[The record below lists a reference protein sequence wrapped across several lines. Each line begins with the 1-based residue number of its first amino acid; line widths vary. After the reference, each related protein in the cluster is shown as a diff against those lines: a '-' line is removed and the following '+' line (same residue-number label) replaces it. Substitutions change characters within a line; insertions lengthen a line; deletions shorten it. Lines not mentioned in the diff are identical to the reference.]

1 MRPPN
6 LAASEGERV
15 NRTKDGFKNPF
26 GFTVAHAMRKNFAF
40 PLAVFVMSLVLY
52 LRSFFGSDKI
62 RQLTALK
69 SGGSATLELLRESGK
84 FLIIADGNG
93 SAVSDI
99 FYFWFYFYTAVLVI
113 LSAALGIMLFRFV
126 SSRAKNNIYFSL
138 GINRAGLFSAH
149 WLAGAVMLEA
159 AVLLPLAFSAMLNLI
174 YFGSSVMLWRTL
186 LFYAVHMTVTA
197 LAGISVA
204 AAVSVCVGTAGESVL
219 FSLAFI
225 AFPSAAVY
233 FLNNTVPKLLFGAPH
248 NSNYAL
254 YPSASHSRDISMAL
268 SPFGRVLSRLNLLSL
283 NNDVFIRSGSLVS
296 ADGFSKITA
305 DELKSWSAPSLEPYI
320 LWAILTALLF
330 VFGLL
335 MLKRRKVE
343 ICGFSGRSKTLNF
356 LLTAMLSVSAGSTI
370 VAVNFYFSQI
380 TDKQYLITGI
390 TTVLLSAVIFVVFD
404 IMLNLSFKALKKDW
418 KYGLVHVALT
428 VAVML
433 SLYTGFFGY
442 SSRMPDTDSI
452 ESASVSAPDILL
464 GSYRTRADELNF
476 NANSGYYLAFDEDGN
491 PVGINSGCYYRSN
504 ADERRIIIDGFKS
517 ESDINAVR
525 ELHKRLIASG
535 RKVVSSS
542 EDYSERAVRSTV
554 IIKYKLKN
562 GREIIREYQTVG
574 LGDYLSL
581 YSIENTENW
590 NNKIKNE
597 LLNIDSEKVFPVL
610 FSGQMDKKTVVDQK
624 FTRGLARAI
633 YEDITS
639 LGADRILCSDSKW
652 LGAAALYRDIASDG
666 VKTVT
671 AAQAYSPD
679 TDGEDAE
686 TPEDAINNAWKAGNY
701 GEIMTNGSEY
711 GDFGKFKSV
720 IPITEE
726 MTNTVEYLKAHGLYD
741 LLVDESPI
749 VAVRVADIGKLTVDA
764 LEYTTPIFNAF
775 WDNGKSKPE
784 TDRETGEQ
792 ISTYTSGD
800 YMPKN
805 SREFTDSATINTLA
819 ENAYGYRFDL
829 TGGYVAEFRRANGCR
844 TIMYVPKGRVE
855 LNLD

>member
-1 MRPPN
+1 M
-6 LAASEGERV
+6 
-15 NRTKDGFKNPF
+15 NRTKNGFKNPF

-40 PLAVFVMSLVLY
+40 PLAVFVMSLALY

-99 FYFWFYFYTAVLVI
+99 FDFWFYFYTAVLVI

-138 GINRAGLFSAH
+138 GISRAGLFSAH

-197 LAGISVA
+197 LAGFSVA

-225 AFPSAAVY
+225 TFPSAAVY

-305 DELKSWSAPSLEPYI
+305 DELNSWSAPSLEPYI

-343 ICGFSGRSKTLNF
+343 ICGFSGRSKTLSF

-380 TDKQYLITGI
+380 TGKQYLITGI

-442 SSRMPDTDSI
+442 SSRVPDTDSI

-464 GSYRTRADELNF
+464 GSYRTRADELKF

-639 LGADRILCSDSKW
+639 LGADKILCSDSKW

-679 TDGEDAE
+679 TDDEDAE

-701 GEIMTNGSEY
+701 GEMMTNGSEY

-844 TIMYVPKGRVE
+844 TIMYIPKGRVE
-855 LNLD
+855 LNID

>member
-1 MRPPN
+1 M
-6 LAASEGERV
+6 
-15 NRTKDGFKNPF
+15 NRTKNGFKNPF

-40 PLAVFVMSLVLY
+40 PLAVFVMSLALY

-69 SGGSATLELLRESGK
+69 SGGSATLELLRGSGK

-99 FYFWFYFYTAVLVI
+99 FDFWFYFYTAVLVI

-138 GINRAGLFSAH
+138 GISRAGLFSAH

-197 LAGISVA
+197 LAGFSVA

-268 SPFGRVLSRLNLLSL
+268 SPFGCVLSRLNLLSL

-305 DELKSWSAPSLEPYI
+305 DELNSWSAPSLEPYI

-380 TDKQYLITGI
+380 TGKQYLITGI
-390 TTVLLSAVIFVVFD
+390 ITVLLSAVIFVVFD

-418 KYGLVHVALT
+418 KYGLVHVALA

-442 SSRMPDTDSI
+442 SSRVPDTDSI

-464 GSYRTRADELNF
+464 GSYRTRADELKF

-679 TDGEDAE
+679 TGDEDAE

-701 GEIMTNGSEY
+701 GEMMTNGSEY

-805 SREFTDSATINTLA
+805 SREFTDGATINTLA

-844 TIMYVPKGRVE
+844 TIMYIPKGRVE

>member
-1 MRPPN
+1 M
-6 LAASEGERV
+6 

-40 PLAVFVMSLVLY
+40 PLAVFVMSLALY

-69 SGGSATLELLRESGK
+69 SGGSATLELLRKSGK

-99 FYFWFYFYTAVLVI
+99 FDFWFYFYTAVLVI

-138 GINRAGLFSAH
+138 GISRAGLFSAH

-197 LAGISVA
+197 LAGFSVA

-305 DELKSWSAPSLEPYI
+305 DELNSWRAPSLEPYI

-356 LLTAMLSVSAGSTI
+356 LLTAMLSVSASSTI

-380 TDKQYLITGI
+380 TGKQYLITGI
-390 TTVLLSAVIFVVFD
+390 ITVLLSAVIFVVFD

-418 KYGLVHVALT
+418 KYGLVHVALA

-442 SSRMPDTDSI
+442 SSRVPDTDSI

-464 GSYRTRADELNF
+464 GSYRTRADELKF

-800 YMPKN
+800 YMPEN
-805 SREFTDSATINTLA
+805 SREFTDGATINTLA

-829 TGGYVAEFRRANGCR
+829 AGGYVAEFRRANGCR
-844 TIMYVPKGRVE
+844 TIMYIPKGRVE
-855 LNLD
+855 LNID

>member
-40 PLAVFVMSLVLY
+40 PLAVFVMSLALY

-69 SGGSATLELLRESGK
+69 SGGSATLELLRGSGK

-99 FYFWFYFYTAVLVI
+99 FDFWFYFYTAVLVI
-113 LSAALGIMLFRFV
+113 LSAELGIMLFRFV

-138 GINRAGLFSAH
+138 GISRAGLFSAH

-197 LAGISVA
+197 LAGFSVA

-305 DELKSWSAPSLEPYI
+305 DELNSWSAPSLEPYI

-380 TDKQYLITGI
+380 TGKQYLITGI
-390 TTVLLSAVIFVVFD
+390 ITVLLSAVIFVVFD

-418 KYGLVHVALT
+418 KYGLVHVALA

-442 SSRMPDTDSI
+442 SSRVPDTDSI

-464 GSYRTRADELNF
+464 GSYRTRADELKF

-504 ADERRIIIDGFKS
+504 ADERRIIIGGFKS

-542 EDYSERAVRSTV
+542 EDYSERAVHSTV

-652 LGAAALYRDIASDG
+652 LVAVALYRDIASDG

-679 TDGEDAE
+679 TDDEDAE

-701 GEIMTNGSEY
+701 GEMMTNGSEY

-844 TIMYVPKGRVE
+844 TIMYIPKGRVE

>member
-1 MRPPN
+1 M
-6 LAASEGERV
+6 
-15 NRTKDGFKNPF
+15 NRTKNGFKNPF

-40 PLAVFVMSLVLY
+40 PLAVFVMSSALY

-99 FYFWFYFYTAVLVI
+99 FDFWFYFYTAVLVI

-138 GINRAGLFSAH
+138 GISRAGLFSAH

-197 LAGISVA
+197 LAGFSVA

-296 ADGFSKITA
+296 ADGFSKITT
-305 DELKSWSAPSLEPYI
+305 DELNSWSAPSLEPYI

-380 TDKQYLITGI
+380 TGKQYLITGI

-404 IMLNLSFKALKKDW
+404 IMLNLSFKALKRDW
-418 KYGLVHVALT
+418 KYGLVHVALA

-442 SSRMPDTDSI
+442 SSRVPDTDSI

-464 GSYRTRADELNF
+464 GSYRTRADELKF

-525 ELHKRLIASG
+525 GLHKRLIASG

-633 YEDITS
+633 YNDITA
-639 LGADRILCSDSKW
+639 LDADRILCSDSKW
-652 LGAAALYRDIASDG
+652 LGAVALYHDIASDG

-679 TDGEDAE
+679 TGDEDAE

-701 GEIMTNGSEY
+701 GEMMTNGSEY

-800 YMPKN
+800 YMPEN

-844 TIMYVPKGRVE
+844 TIMYIPKGRVE
-855 LNLD
+855 LNID

>member
-1 MRPPN
+1 M
-6 LAASEGERV
+6 
-15 NRTKDGFKNPF
+15 NRTKNGFKNPF

-40 PLAVFVMSLVLY
+40 PLAVFVMSLALY

-69 SGGSATLELLRESGK
+69 SGGSATLELLRGSGK

-99 FYFWFYFYTAVLVI
+99 FDFWFYFYTAVLVI

-138 GINRAGLFSAH
+138 GISRAGLFSAH

-197 LAGISVA
+197 LAGFSVA

-305 DELKSWSAPSLEPYI
+305 DELNSWSAPSLEPYI

-380 TDKQYLITGI
+380 TGKQYLITGI

-404 IMLNLSFKALKKDW
+404 IMLNLSFKALKRDW
-418 KYGLVHVALT
+418 KYGLVHVALA

-442 SSRMPDTDSI
+442 SSRVPDTDSI

-464 GSYRTRADELNF
+464 GSYRTRADELKF

-525 ELHKRLIASG
+525 GLHKRLIASG

-652 LGAAALYRDIASDG
+652 LGAVALYHDIVSDG
-666 VKTVT
+666 VETVT
-671 AAQAYSPD
+671 ATQAYTDVPD
-679 TDGEDAE
+679 IDDVD
-686 TPEDAINNAWKAGNY
+686 TPADDVRNAWKVGNY
-701 GEIMTNGSEY
+701 GEMMTNGSEY
-711 GDFGKFKSV
+711 GDLGKFKSV

-829 TGGYVAEFRRANGCR
+829 AGGYVAEFRRANGCR
-844 TIMYVPKGRVE
+844 TIMYIPKWRVE

>member
-1 MRPPN
+1 MNKSR
-6 LAASEGERV
+6 
-15 NRTKDGFKNPF
+15 DGFKSPF
-26 GFTVAHAMRKNFAF
+26 GFTVVHAIRKNFAF
-40 PLAVFVMSLVLY
+40 PLAVFVMSLALY

-84 FLIIADGNG
+84 FLIIGG
-93 SAVSDI
+93 SDNYMLTDI
-99 FYFWFYFYTAVLVI
+99 LYFYTAAVVV

-138 GINRAGLFSAH
+138 GISRAGLFSAH

-159 AVLLPLAFSAMLNLI
+159 ALLLPLAFSAMLNLI

-197 LAGISVA
+197 LAGFSVA

-233 FLNNTVPKLLFGAPH
+233 FLNNAVPNLLFGAPH

-254 YPSASHSRDISMAL
+254 YPSASHNQDISMAL
-268 SPFGRVLSRLNLLSL
+268 SPFGRVLSYLNLPML
-283 NNDVFIRSGSLVS
+283 NNDAFIRSGTFVSNGFSAMS
-296 ADGFSKITA
+296 ADK
-305 DELKSWSAPSLEPYI
+305 LKSWSAPSLEPYI

-343 ICGFSGRSKTLNF
+343 ICGFSGRSKALNF

-418 KYGLVHVALT
+418 KYGLVHVALA

-442 SSRMPDTDSI
+442 SSRVPDTDSI

-597 LLNIDSEKVFPVL
+597 LLNINSEKVFPVL

-639 LGADRILCSDSKW
+639 LGADRILCSGSKW
-652 LGAAALYRDIASDG
+652 LGAMALYHDIASDG
-666 VKTVT
+666 VEAVT

-679 TDGEDAE
+679 TDDEDTE
-686 TPEDAINNAWKAGNY
+686 TPEEAINNAWKAGNY
-701 GEIMTNGSEY
+701 GEMMTNGSEY

-805 SREFTDSATINTLA
+805 SREFTDGATINALA

-844 TIMYVPKGRVE
+844 TIMYVPKGRAE
-855 LNLD
+855 LNLG

>member
-1 MRPPN
+1 M
-6 LAASEGERV
+6 
-15 NRTKDGFKNPF
+15 NRTKNGFKNPF

-40 PLAVFVMSLVLY
+40 PLAVFVMSLALY

-99 FYFWFYFYTAVLVI
+99 FDFWFYFYTAVLVI

-138 GINRAGLFSAH
+138 GISRAGLFSAH

-197 LAGISVA
+197 LAGFSVA

-254 YPSASHSRDISMAL
+254 YPSASHNQDISMAL
-268 SPFGRVLSRLNLLSL
+268 SPFGRVLSYLNLPML
-283 NNDVFIRSGSLVS
+283 NNDAFIRSGTFVSNGFSAMS
-296 ADGFSKITA
+296 ADK
-305 DELKSWSAPSLEPYI
+305 LKSWSAPSLEPYI
-320 LWAILTALLF
+320 PWAILTALLF

-343 ICGFSGRSKTLNF
+343 ICGFSGRSKALNF
-356 LLTAMLSVSAGSTI
+356 LLTAILSVSAGSTI

-390 TTVLLSAVIFVVFD
+390 TTVLLSAVIFAVFD

-418 KYGLVHVALT
+418 KYGLVHVALA

-442 SSRMPDTDSI
+442 SSRVPDTDSI

-464 GSYRTRADELNF
+464 GSYRTRADELKF

-666 VKTVT
+666 VEAVT
-671 AAQAYSPD
+671 ATQAYSPD
-679 TDGEDAE
+679 TDDDDAE
-686 TPEDAINNAWKAGNY
+686 TPEEAINNAWKAGNY
-701 GEIMTNGSEY
+701 GEMMTNGSEY

-726 MTNTVEYLKAHGLYD
+726 MTNTVEYLKAHGLFD

-800 YMPKN
+800 YMTKN
-805 SREFTDSATINTLA
+805 SREFTDGATINALV

-844 TIMYVPKGRVE
+844 TIMYIPKGRVE
-855 LNLD
+855 LNLG

>member
-1 MRPPN
+1 M
-6 LAASEGERV
+6 

-40 PLAVFVMSLVLY
+40 PLAVFVMSLALY

-69 SGGSATLELLRESGK
+69 SGGAAPLELLRKSGK

-99 FYFWFYFYTAVLVI
+99 FDFWFYFYTAVLVI

-138 GINRAGLFSAH
+138 GISRAGLFSAH

-197 LAGISVA
+197 LAGFSVA

-305 DELKSWSAPSLEPYI
+305 DELNSWRAPSLEPYI

-380 TDKQYLITGI
+380 TGKQYLITGI
-390 TTVLLSAVIFVVFD
+390 ITVLLSAVIFVVFD
-404 IMLNLSFKALKKDW
+404 IMLNLSFKTLKKDW
-418 KYGLVHVALT
+418 KYGLVHVALA

-442 SSRMPDTDSI
+442 SSRVPDTDSI

-464 GSYRTRADELNF
+464 GSYRTRADELKF

-652 LGAAALYRDIASDG
+652 LGTVALYHDIASDG

-679 TDGEDAE
+679 TGDEDAE

-701 GEIMTNGSEY
+701 GEMMTNGSEY

-844 TIMYVPKGRVE
+844 TIMYIPKGRVE

>member
-1 MRPPN
+1 MNKSR
-6 LAASEGERV
+6 
-15 NRTKDGFKNPF
+15 DGFKSPF
-26 GFTVAHAMRKNFAF
+26 GFTVVHAIRKNFAF
-40 PLAVFVMSLVLY
+40 PLAVFVMSLALY

-84 FLIIADGNG
+84 FLIIGG
-93 SAVSDI
+93 SDNYMLTDI
-99 FYFWFYFYTAVLVI
+99 LYFYTAAVVV

-138 GINRAGLFSAH
+138 GISRAGLFSAH

-197 LAGISVA
+197 LAGFSVA

-254 YPSASHSRDISMAL
+254 YPSASHNQDISMAL
-268 SPFGRVLSRLNLLSL
+268 SPFGRVLSYLNLPML
-283 NNDVFIRSGSLVS
+283 NNDAFIRSGTFVSNGFSAMS
-296 ADGFSKITA
+296 ADK
-305 DELKSWSAPSLEPYI
+305 LKSWSAPSLEPYI
-320 LWAILTALLF
+320 LWTILTALLF

-343 ICGFSGRSKTLNF
+343 ICGFSGRSKALNF

-418 KYGLVHVALT
+418 KYGLVHVALA

-442 SSRMPDTDSI
+442 SSRVPDIDSI

-464 GSYRTRADELNF
+464 GSYRTRADELKF

-597 LLNIDSEKVFPVL
+597 LLNINGEKVFPVL

-639 LGADRILCSDSKW
+639 LGADKILCSDSKW

-679 TDGEDAE
+679 TDDEDAE

-701 GEIMTNGSEY
+701 GEMMTNGSEY

-805 SREFTDSATINTLA
+805 SREFTDGATINALA

-844 TIMYVPKGRVE
+844 TIMYIPKGRVAFV
-855 LNLD
+855 

>member
-1 MRPPN
+1 M
-6 LAASEGERV
+6 

-40 PLAVFVMSLVLY
+40 PLAVFVMSLALY

-69 SGGSATLELLRESGK
+69 SGGSATLELLRGSGK

-99 FYFWFYFYTAVLVI
+99 FDFWFYFYTAVLVI

-138 GINRAGLFSAH
+138 GISRAGLFSAH

-197 LAGISVA
+197 LAGFSVA

-254 YPSASHSRDISMAL
+254 YPSASHNQHISMAL

-305 DELKSWSAPSLEPYI
+305 DELNSWSAPSLEPYI

-404 IMLNLSFKALKKDW
+404 IMLNLSFKALKNDW
-418 KYGLVHVALT
+418 KYGLVHVALA

-442 SSRMPDTDSI
+442 SSRVPDTDSI

-464 GSYRTRADELNF
+464 GSYRTRADELKF

-610 FSGQMDKKTVVDQK
+610 FSGQMDKKTVVDKK

-633 YEDITS
+633 YNDITA

-652 LGAAALYRDIASDG
+652 LGAMALYHDIASDG

-701 GEIMTNGSEY
+701 GEMMTNGSEY

-805 SREFTDSATINTLA
+805 SREFTDGATINALA

-844 TIMYVPKGRVE
+844 TIMYIPKGRVE
-855 LNLD
+855 LNID

>member
-1 MRPPN
+1 M
-6 LAASEGERV
+6 
-15 NRTKDGFKNPF
+15 NRTKNGFKNPF

-40 PLAVFVMSLVLY
+40 PLAVFVMSLALY

-69 SGGSATLELLRESGK
+69 SGGSATLELLRGSGK

-99 FYFWFYFYTAVLVI
+99 FDFWFYFYTAVLVI

-138 GINRAGLFSAH
+138 GISRAGLFSAH

-197 LAGISVA
+197 LAGFSVA

-296 ADGFSKITA
+296 ADGFSKITT
-305 DELKSWSAPSLEPYI
+305 DELNSWSAPSLEPYI

-380 TDKQYLITGI
+380 TGKQYLITGI

-418 KYGLVHVALT
+418 KYGLVHVALA

-442 SSRMPDTDSI
+442 SSRVPDTDSI

-464 GSYRTRADELNF
+464 GSYRTRADELKF

-597 LLNIDSEKVFPVL
+597 LLNIDIEKVFPVL

-652 LGAAALYRDIASDG
+652 LGAMALYHDIASDG

-679 TDGEDAE
+679 TGDEDAE

-701 GEIMTNGSEY
+701 GEMMTNGSEY

-800 YMPKN
+800 YMPEN
-805 SREFTDSATINTLA
+805 SREFTDGATINTLA

-844 TIMYVPKGRVE
+844 TIMYIPKGRVE
-855 LNLD
+855 LNID

>member
-1 MRPPN
+1 M
-6 LAASEGERV
+6 

-40 PLAVFVMSLVLY
+40 PLAVFVMSLALY

-84 FLIIADGNG
+84 FLIIGG
-93 SAVSDI
+93 SDNYMLTDI
-99 FYFWFYFYTAVLVI
+99 LYFYTAAVVV

-138 GINRAGLFSAH
+138 GISRAGLFSAH

-197 LAGISVA
+197 LAGFSVA

-233 FLNNTVPKLLFGAPH
+233 FLNNAVPHLLFGAPH

-254 YPSASHSRDISMAL
+254 YPSASHNQDISMAL
-268 SPFGRVLSRLNLLSL
+268 SPFGRVLSYLNLPML
-283 NNDVFIRSGSLVS
+283 NNDAFIRSGTFVSNGFSAMS
-296 ADGFSKITA
+296 ADK
-305 DELKSWSAPSLEPYI
+305 LKSWSAPSLEPYI
-320 LWAILTALLF
+320 PWAILTALLF

-343 ICGFSGRSKTLNF
+343 ICGFSGRSKALNF
-356 LLTAMLSVSAGSTI
+356 LLTAILSVSAGST
-370 VAVNFYFSQI
+370 

-418 KYGLVHVALT
+418 KYGLVHVALA

-442 SSRMPDTDSI
+442 SSRVPDTDSI

-464 GSYRTRADELNF
+464 GSYRTRADELKF

-666 VKTVT
+666 VEAVT
-671 AAQAYSPD
+671 ATQAYSPD
-679 TDGEDAE
+679 TDDDDAE
-686 TPEDAINNAWKAGNY
+686 TPEEAINNAWKAGNY
-701 GEIMTNGSEY
+701 GEMMTNGSEY

-726 MTNTVEYLKAHGLYD
+726 MTNTVEYLKAHGLFD

-800 YMPKN
+800 YMTKN
-805 SREFTDSATINTLA
+805 SREFTDGATINALV

-844 TIMYVPKGRVE
+844 TIMYIPKGRVE
-855 LNLD
+855 LNLG

>member
-1 MRPPN
+1 M
-6 LAASEGERV
+6 

-40 PLAVFVMSLVLY
+40 PLAVFVMSLALY

-99 FYFWFYFYTAVLVI
+99 FDFWFYFYTAVLVI

-138 GINRAGLFSAH
+138 GISRAGLFSAH

-197 LAGISVA
+197 LAGFSVA

-296 ADGFSKITA
+296 SDGFSKITA
-305 DELKSWSAPSLEPYI
+305 DELKSWSAPSLEPYL

-380 TDKQYLITGI
+380 TGKQYLITGI

-418 KYGLVHVALT
+418 KYGLVHVALA

-442 SSRMPDTDSI
+442 SSRVPDAGSI

-464 GSYRTRADELNF
+464 GSYRTRADELKF

-652 LGAAALYRDIASDG
+652 LGTVALYHDIASDG

-679 TDGEDAE
+679 TGDEDAE

-701 GEIMTNGSEY
+701 GEMMTNGSEY

-805 SREFTDSATINTLA
+805 SREFTDGATINTLA

-844 TIMYVPKGRVE
+844 TIMYIPKGRVE
-855 LNLD
+855 LNID

>member
-1 MRPPN
+1 
-6 LAASEGERV
+6 
-15 NRTKDGFKNPF
+15 
-26 GFTVAHAMRKNFAF
+26 
-40 PLAVFVMSLVLY
+40 
-52 LRSFFGSDKI
+52 
-62 RQLTALK
+62 
-69 SGGSATLELLRESGK
+69 
-84 FLIIADGNG
+84 
-93 SAVSDI
+93 
-99 FYFWFYFYTAVLVI
+99 
-113 LSAALGIMLFRFV
+113 
-126 SSRAKNNIYFSL
+126 
-138 GINRAGLFSAH
+138 
-149 WLAGAVMLEA
+149 
-159 AVLLPLAFSAMLNLI
+159 
-174 YFGSSVMLWRTL
+174 MLWRTL

-197 LAGISVA
+197 LAGFSVA

-233 FLNNTVPKLLFGAPH
+233 FLNNAVPHLLFGAPH

-254 YPSASHSRDISMAL
+254 YPSASHNQDISMAL
-268 SPFGRVLSRLNLLSL
+268 SPFGRVLSYLNLPML
-283 NNDVFIRSGSLVS
+283 NNDAFIRSGTFVSNGFSAMS
-296 ADGFSKITA
+296 ADK
-305 DELKSWSAPSLEPYI
+305 LKSWSAPSLEPYI
-320 LWAILTALLF
+320 PWAILTALLF

-343 ICGFSGRSKTLNF
+343 ICGFSGRSKALNF
-356 LLTAMLSVSAGSTI
+356 LLTAILSVSAGSTI

-418 KYGLVHVALT
+418 KYGLVHVALA

-442 SSRMPDTDSI
+442 SSRVPDTDSI

-464 GSYRTRADELNF
+464 GSYRTRADELKF

-666 VKTVT
+666 VEAVT
-671 AAQAYSPD
+671 ATQAYSPD
-679 TDGEDAE
+679 TDDDDAE
-686 TPEDAINNAWKAGNY
+686 TPEEAINNAWKAGNY
-701 GEIMTNGSEY
+701 GEMMTNGSEY

-726 MTNTVEYLKAHGLYD
+726 MTNTVEYLKAHGLFD

-800 YMPKN
+800 YMTKN
-805 SREFTDSATINTLA
+805 SREFTDGATINALV

-844 TIMYVPKGRVE
+844 TIMYIPKGRVE
-855 LNLD
+855 LNLG

>member
-1 MRPPN
+1 M
-6 LAASEGERV
+6 
-15 NRTKDGFKNPF
+15 NRTKNGFKNPF

-40 PLAVFVMSLVLY
+40 PLAVFVMSLALY

-69 SGGSATLELLRESGK
+69 SGGSATLELLRGSGK

-99 FYFWFYFYTAVLVI
+99 FDFWFYFYTAVLVI

-138 GINRAGLFSAH
+138 GISRAGLFSAH

-197 LAGISVA
+197 LAGFSVA

-296 ADGFSKITA
+296 SDGFSKITA

-380 TDKQYLITGI
+380 TGKQYLITGI

-418 KYGLVHVALT
+418 KYGLVHVALA

-442 SSRMPDTDSI
+442 SSRVPDAGSI

-464 GSYRTRADELNF
+464 GSYRTRADELKF

-652 LGAAALYRDIASDG
+652 LGTVALYHDIASDG

-679 TDGEDAE
+679 TGDEDAE

-701 GEIMTNGSEY
+701 GEMMTNGSEY

-805 SREFTDSATINTLA
+805 SREFTDSAMINALA

-829 TGGYVAEFRRANGCR
+829 AGGYVAEFRRANGCR
-844 TIMYVPKGRVE
+844 TIMYIPKWRVE
-855 LNLD
+855 LNID

>member
-1 MRPPN
+1 MNKSR
-6 LAASEGERV
+6 
-15 NRTKDGFKNPF
+15 DGFKSPF
-26 GFTVAHAMRKNFAF
+26 GFTVVHAIRKNFAF
-40 PLAVFVMSLVLY
+40 PLAVFVMSLALY

-84 FLIIADGNG
+84 FLIIGG
-93 SAVSDI
+93 SDNYMLTDI
-99 FYFWFYFYTAVLVI
+99 LYFYTAAVVV

-138 GINRAGLFSAH
+138 GISRAGLFSAH

-186 LFYAVHMTVTA
+186 LFYAVHMTVTT
-197 LAGISVA
+197 LAGFSVA

-248 NSNYAL
+248 KSNYAL
-254 YPSASHSRDISMAL
+254 YPSASHNQDISMAL

-320 LWAILTALLF
+320 LWAI
-330 VFGLL
+330 
-335 MLKRRKVE
+335 
-343 ICGFSGRSKTLNF
+343 
-356 LLTAMLSVSAGSTI
+356 LTAMLSVSAGSTI

-418 KYGLVHVALT
+418 KYGLVHVALA

-442 SSRMPDTDSI
+442 SSRVPDTDSI

-464 GSYRTRADELNF
+464 GSYRTRADELKF

-597 LLNIDSEKVFPVL
+597 LLNINSEKVFPVL

-679 TDGEDAE
+679 TDDEDAE
-686 TPEDAINNAWKAGNY
+686 TPEEAINNAWKAGNY
-701 GEIMTNGSEY
+701 GEMMTNGSEY

-805 SREFTDSATINTLA
+805 SREFTDGATINALA

-844 TIMYVPKGRVE
+844 TIMYIPKGRVE
-855 LNLD
+855 LNLG

>member
-1 MRPPN
+1 M
-6 LAASEGERV
+6 
-15 NRTKDGFKNPF
+15 NRTKNGFKNPF

-40 PLAVFVMSLVLY
+40 PLAVFVMSLALY

-99 FYFWFYFYTAVLVI
+99 FDFWFYFYTAVLVI

-138 GINRAGLFSAH
+138 GISRAGLFSAH

-197 LAGISVA
+197 LAGFSVA

-296 ADGFSKITA
+296 ADGFSKITT
-305 DELKSWSAPSLEPYI
+305 DELNSWSAPSLEPYI

-380 TDKQYLITGI
+380 TGKQYLITGI
-390 TTVLLSAVIFVVFD
+390 ITVLLSAVIFVVFD
-404 IMLNLSFKALKKDW
+404 IMLNLSFKTLKKDW
-418 KYGLVHVALT
+418 KYGLVHVALA

-652 LGAAALYRDIASDG
+652 LGTVALYHDIASDG

-679 TDGEDAE
+679 TGDEDAE

-701 GEIMTNGSEY
+701 GEMMTNGSEY

>member
-40 PLAVFVMSLVLY
+40 PLAVFVMSLALY

-69 SGGSATLELLRESGK
+69 SGGSATLELLRGSGK

-99 FYFWFYFYTAVLVI
+99 FDFWFYFYTAVLVI
-113 LSAALGIMLFRFV
+113 LSAELGIMLFRFV

-138 GINRAGLFSAH
+138 GISRAGLFSAH

-197 LAGISVA
+197 LAGFSVA

-254 YPSASHSRDISMAL
+254 YPSASYSRDISMAL

-305 DELKSWSAPSLEPYI
+305 DELNSWSAPSLEPYI

-380 TDKQYLITGI
+380 TGKQYLITGI
-390 TTVLLSAVIFVVFD
+390 ITVLLSAVIFVVFD

-418 KYGLVHVALT
+418 KYGLVHVALA

-442 SSRMPDTDSI
+442 SSRVPDTDSI

-464 GSYRTRADELNF
+464 GSYRTRADELKF

-504 ADERRIIIDGFKS
+504 ADERRIIIGGFKS

-542 EDYSERAVRSTV
+542 EDYSERAVHSTV

-679 TDGEDAE
+679 TDDEDAE

-701 GEIMTNGSEY
+701 GEMMTNGSEY

-805 SREFTDSATINTLA
+805 SREFTDGATINALA

>member
-1 MRPPN
+1 M
-6 LAASEGERV
+6 
-15 NRTKDGFKNPF
+15 NRTKNGFKNPF

-40 PLAVFVMSLVLY
+40 PLAVFVMSLALY

-69 SGGSATLELLRESGK
+69 SGGSATLELLRGSGK

-99 FYFWFYFYTAVLVI
+99 FDFWFYFYTAVLVI

-138 GINRAGLFSAH
+138 GISRAGLFSAH

-197 LAGISVA
+197 LAGFSVA

-296 ADGFSKITA
+296 ADGFSKITT
-305 DELKSWSAPSLEPYI
+305 DELNSWSAPSLEPYI
-320 LWAILTALLF
+320 LWTILTALLF

-380 TDKQYLITGI
+380 TGKQYLITGI
-390 TTVLLSAVIFVVFD
+390 ITVLLSAVIFVVFD

-442 SSRMPDTDSI
+442 SSRVPDTDSI

-679 TDGEDAE
+679 TDDEDAE

-701 GEIMTNGSEY
+701 GEMMTNGSEY

-844 TIMYVPKGRVE
+844 TIMYIPKGRVE
-855 LNLD
+855 LNID

>member
-1 MRPPN
+1 
-6 LAASEGERV
+6 
-15 NRTKDGFKNPF
+15 
-26 GFTVAHAMRKNFAF
+26 
-40 PLAVFVMSLVLY
+40 
-52 LRSFFGSDKI
+52 
-62 RQLTALK
+62 
-69 SGGSATLELLRESGK
+69 
-84 FLIIADGNG
+84 
-93 SAVSDI
+93 
-99 FYFWFYFYTAVLVI
+99 
-113 LSAALGIMLFRFV
+113 
-126 SSRAKNNIYFSL
+126 
-138 GINRAGLFSAH
+138 
-149 WLAGAVMLEA
+149 
-159 AVLLPLAFSAMLNLI
+159 
-174 YFGSSVMLWRTL
+174 
-186 LFYAVHMTVTA
+186 
-197 LAGISVA
+197 
-204 AAVSVCVGTAGESVL
+204 
-219 FSLAFI
+219 
-225 AFPSAAVY
+225 
-233 FLNNTVPKLLFGAPH
+233 
-248 NSNYAL
+248 
-254 YPSASHSRDISMAL
+254 
-268 SPFGRVLSRLNLLSL
+268 
-283 NNDVFIRSGSLVS
+283 
-296 ADGFSKITA
+296 
-305 DELKSWSAPSLEPYI
+305 
-320 LWAILTALLF
+320 
-330 VFGLL
+330 
-335 MLKRRKVE
+335 
-343 ICGFSGRSKTLNF
+343 
-356 LLTAMLSVSAGSTI
+356 MLSVSAGSTI

-418 KYGLVHVALT
+418 KYGLVHVAIA

-442 SSRMPDTDSI
+442 SSRVPDTDSI

-464 GSYRTRADELNF
+464 GSYRTRADELKF

-491 PVGINSGCYYRSN
+491 QVGINSGCYYRSS

-574 LGDYLSL
+574 LGDYPSL

-597 LLNIDSEKVFPVL
+597 LLNINSEKVFPVL

-652 LGAAALYRDIASDG
+652 LGAMALYHDIASDG

-671 AAQAYSPD
+671 ATQAQAEVPD
-679 TDGEDAE
+679 ID
-686 TPEDAINNAWKAGNY
+686 TPADDVRNAWKAGNY
-701 GEIMTNGSEY
+701 GEMMTNGSEY

-805 SREFTDSATINTLA
+805 SREFTDGATINTLA

-844 TIMYVPKGRVE
+844 TIMYIPKGRVE
-855 LNLD
+855 LNLG